1 MKAVLVLAVLV
12 LAASSTV
19 ADSPPSHMIPLSLQS
34 IQSIR
39 TELKQR

>member
-19 ADSPPSHMIPLSLQS
+19 ADSPPSHMIPIVAAEHPIDSN
-34 IQSIR
+34 
-39 TELKQR
+39 